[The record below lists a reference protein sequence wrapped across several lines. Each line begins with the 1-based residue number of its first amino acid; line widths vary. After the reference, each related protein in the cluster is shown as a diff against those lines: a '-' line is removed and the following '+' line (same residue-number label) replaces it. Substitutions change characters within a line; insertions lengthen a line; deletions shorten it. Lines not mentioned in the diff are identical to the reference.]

1 MVGWQKM
8 QEVTTVWCKSFFF
21 DNPIYWS
28 SYLRVKLW
36 VITKYYIDF
45 MIKIR
50 KRGFNVW
57 EVDDSFLSIFIFS
70 HIHFSKLE
78 MKLAQFFISKSTH
91 HFLSSTHLHF
101 LTCIIKLYHTTRCKS
116 SISNVSFICAIQALR

>member
-36 VITKYYIDF
+36 VIEKYYRFLWLRYD
-45 MIKIR
+45 KW
-50 KRGFNVW
+50 FNVS
-57 EVDDSFLSIFIFS
+57 EVDDSFLNIFLFS
-70 HIHFSKLE
+70 HINYSKLE

-101 LTCIIKLYHTTRCKS
+101 LTRIIKLYHTTRRKS